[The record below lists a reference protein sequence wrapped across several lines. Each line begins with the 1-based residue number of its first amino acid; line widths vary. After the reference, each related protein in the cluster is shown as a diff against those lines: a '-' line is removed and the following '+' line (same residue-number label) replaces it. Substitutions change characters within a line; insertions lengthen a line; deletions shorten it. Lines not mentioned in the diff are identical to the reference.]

1 MTLKREY
8 LSKLVDI
15 GYKYNLKLNAWQK
28 QQDYYT
34 TYIFDG
40 SAVYNDGV
48 ILSNREGI
56 VELCKRCDP
65 NVQLLIKLGWMD

>member
-1 MTLKREY
+1 MTLKGKY

-15 GYKYNLKLNAWQK
+15 GYKYNLKVNAWQK

-40 SAVYNDGV
+40 SVDYNDGV

-56 VELCKRCDP
+56 VELCQRCDP
-65 NVQLLIKLGWMD
+65 NVQLLIKLGWTY